1 MSDVGDLE
9 ALDDA
14 ALARLAYGRANG
26 DENRRML
33 AERAARILTAR
44 KQAAAEAEAARPA
57 VAAPSAATAGP
68 TPAMARSSAAATPQ
82 SPELGVDEPAPTD
95 DELPVARDRAP
106 RWVLVTAAAAAGALM
121 IGALVGQL
129 APSTPPAFAVFEASD
144 MTASD
149 TTAVRYAEQLTAAG
163 ERLLTGARIIATTE
177 LPDGGRV
184 DLVAYRS
191 GREGDPAENRSACVA
206 VFGTL
211 GEEGAA
217 SRRWERTCTSEPDFL
232 AAGIEATL
240 SLTGVEV
247 RYAWPADPA
256 VPPSI
261 EYAPTGPRSVAESL
275 DLAGD
280 ALGTLR
286 PQNEAEPPPLVASIM
301 TAVRP
306 ENRGAVLLGPT
317 ELAREGDEAIL
328 IGYLSPGSLPG
339 AELSVCAAAVRLGVA
354 WGEID
359 ERCVPVSDFAESG
372 LGTEQSPNAGVGVFS
387 YRWEPTGDTSLT
399 VLRP

>member
-1 MSDVGDLE
+1 MSDTGELE

-14 ALARLAYGRANG
+14 ALARLAYGRA
-26 DENRRML
+26 DSENDRMR

-44 KQAAAEAEAARPA
+44 KQAAAPTIVSAP
-57 VAAPSAATAGP
+57 APSP
-68 TPAMARSSAAATPQ
+68 EPDPAMPGPATPDAATP
-82 SPELGVDEPAPTD
+82 EAVDT
-95 DELPVARDRAP
+95 ELPVARARAP
-106 RWVLVTAAAAAGALM
+106 RWVLVTATVAAVALVG
-121 IGALVGQL
+121 GALVGQL
-129 APSTPPAFAVFEASD
+129 APSTPAAFAVFASTD
-144 MTASD
+144 ATRTDTAS
-149 TTAVRYAEQLTAAG
+149 AAYADQLASAGEQLLS
-163 ERLLTGARIIATTE
+163 EARIIAQDE

-191 GREGDPAENRSACVA
+191 GREGDPAERRSACVA

-211 GEEGAA
+211 GDEGAA
-217 SRRWERTCTSEPDFL
+217 PRRWERSCTSEPDFL

-247 RYAWPADPA
+247 RFSWPADPA
-256 VPPSI
+256 EPPSI
-261 EYAPTGPRSVAESL
+261 TYAPTGPTSVAESL

-280 ALGTLR
+280 ALGMLR
-286 PQNEAEPPPLVASIM
+286 PQNDAEPAPLVASIM

-328 IGYLSPGSLPG
+328 IGYLAPGSLPG
-339 AELSVCAAAVRLGVA
+339 AELTVCAAAVRLGVA

-387 YRWEPTGDTSLT
+387 YRWEPSGDTSLT